1 LVEHFFYCIY
11 SIFFAPEY
19 SESTEYF
26 PSVCS
31 EVSEV
36 SVAIIFD
43 FFCPRITGKKIN
55 EDYISKKK
63 GGEEK
68 GK

>member
-1 LVEHFFYCIY
+1 
-11 SIFFAPEY
+11 
-19 SESTEYF
+19 
-26 PSVCS
+26 VCS

>member
-1 LVEHFFYCIY
+1 MSTFFIVYTVY
-11 SIFFAPEY
+11 LLPPSTARAPSFFPLCALR
-19 SESTEYF
+19 SLRSLWLSF
-26 PSVCS
+26 L
-31 EVSEV
+31 
-36 SVAIIFD
+36 I